1 MFGELIAAYLFLAG
15 TGAGGI
21 AAASLADLIV
31 VRAPFGPGASP
42 SVAEASPAERLAAF
56 TLAASWGALALG
68 TGCLMADLGR
78 IDRVLALFLA
88 PAPTLMNLGAWA
100 LAALL
105 VVGAAVAL
113 ARFLYLPWLV
123 RRTMTALEAVAVAL
137 AAVVAVYA
145 GLLLQM
151 LPGVRLWAS
160 PAVPVLFVLSAASCG
175 CAVVVDAA
183 LFVEHDG
190 EGGRLV
196 RRVLAVDIVVVVA
209 EMAAAAW
216 FLGAALAS
224 DHPGVAVSAESLLH
238 GSAALSWWV
247 GFGLCG
253 LLVPLVAEMVLGLR
267 GRSRHGI
274 GGLDGRPLAASRS
287 GAPVPDT
294 PSATAPVAPVTLAV
308 LAACVLVGGIGLRGA
323 VVDAG
328 AHRPLELQDPASVSI
343 GANPSFAVDA
353 PHPEREEPVLWLS

>member
-113 ARFLYLPWLV
+113 ARFLYLPWLG

-175 CAVVVDAA
+175 CAVVVGAA

-190 EGGRLV
+190 EVGRLV

-274 GGLDGRPLAASRS
+274 GGLDGRPFAASRS

-328 AHRPLELQDPASVSI
+328 AHRPLELQDPASVPI
-343 GANPSFAVDA
+343 DADPSPASDA
-353 PHPEREEPVLWLS
+353 SHPEREEPVLWLS

>member
-21 AAASLADLIV
+21 AVASLADLLA
-31 VRAPFGPGASP
+31 VRAPFGEGAPP

-68 TGCLMADLGR
+68 TACLAADLGR

-100 LAALL
+100 LAAL
-105 VVGAAVAL
+105 
-113 ARFLYLPWLV
+113 
-123 RRTMTALEAVAVAL
+123 

-145 GLLLQM
+145 GLLLSM

-175 CAVVVDAA
+175 CAVVVGAA
-183 LFVEHDG
+183 LFVENDG
-190 EGGRLV
+190 EVRRLV
-196 RRVLAVDIVVVVA
+196 RRVLTVDIAVVVA

-224 DHPGVAVSAESLLH
+224 DHPGVAASAESLLH
-238 GSAALSWWV
+238 GSAALPWWI

-253 LLVPLVAEMVLGLR
+253 LLVPLVAETVLGLR
-267 GRSRHGI
+267 GRSRHGA
-274 GGLDGRPLAASRS
+274 GGLERFPVATRS
-287 GAPVPDT
+287 AAPVPDAS
-294 PSATAPVAPVTLAV
+294 SATTSVAPAVLAV

-323 VVDAG
+323 IVDAG
-328 AHRPLELQDPASVSI
+328 AHRPLELRDPASVSV
-343 GANPSFAVDA
+343 GTDPSPAADV
-353 PHPEREEPVLWLS
+353 PHSEREESALWSN